1 MGKHQYTRRALSA
14 LAVAGVVAAGSMT
27 AAHQTARAAGPVTI
41 TFWNGPDTT
50 GTVPKLISNFN
61 KMEKG
66 KIKVVLQNQSSD
78 TGTYFKTLQRGLQ
91 AGSTTPDVF
100 AGDVIWPA
108 QLAGQNLILPVD
120 KYFSKSQQSK
130 YIPGTIED
138 VQYKGHA
145 YGAPWFTDFGLI
157 YYRKDL
163 LQKYKL
169 PVPTTW
175 EQLQSDAKT
184 LLNKKAIKE
193 GFVFQGAQYE
203 GLVCDALEYV
213 WGAGG
218 YVYPPAQADKT
229 TAQAAKGLATMRS
242 MITSGV
248 APKAVTTYQEL
259 QTANDFTNG
268 LAAFARNWPYMWASA
283 QDPKTSK
290 VVGKVGVTTLM
301 HEPGQKAYSTLGGWW
316 LGINKNS
323 KHPDQ
328 AWQFINYLIGMQ
340 QQEYYA
346 IHGGH
351 AVAMVAAN
359 EADSVVKVN
368 PWAKTVM
375 PKLNI
380 RPRPTSPV
388 YNDISLQ
395 MQKDFEGVLDGSMQ
409 PSAAVKD
416 VAAFIKTAEARFH

>member
-1 MGKHQYTRRALSA
+1 MKKTRMRRTL
-14 LAVAGVVAAGSMT
+14 GVLVAAGLVLTGTVT
-27 AAHQTARAAGPVTI
+27 AAGHTARAAGPVTI
-41 TFWNGPDTT
+41 IFWNGPDTT
-50 GTVPKLISNFN
+50 GTVPTLISNFN
-61 KMEKG
+61 KMESG
-66 KIKVVLQNQSSD
+66 KIKVVLQTQSAD
-78 TGTYFKTLQRGLQ
+78 TGTYFKTLERGLQ

-108 QLAGQNLILPVD
+108 QLAGLNVLLPVD

-130 YIPGTIED
+130 YIPGTIQD
-138 VQYKGHA
+138 VQYKGHT

-163 LQKYKL
+163 LAKYKL
-169 PVPTTW
+169 PVPQTW
-175 EQLQSDAKT
+175 QTLQTEAR
-184 LLNKKAIKE
+184 LLVTKKAIKE

-218 YVYPPAQADKT
+218 QIYGPNAAKT
-229 TAQAAKGLATMRS
+229 AAQAAAGLQVMRN
-242 MITSGV
+242 MVTSG
-248 APKAVTTYQEL
+248 ASPTAVTTYQES
-259 QTANDFTNG
+259 QTANDFTDG
-268 LAAFARNWPYMWASA
+268 LAAFARNWPYMWSLA
-283 QDPKTSK
+283 QAKGSK
-290 VVGKVGVTTLM
+290 VAGKVGVTNLM
-301 HEPGQKAYSTLGGWW
+301 HNPGQTAYSTLGGWW
-316 LGINKNS
+316 LGINK
-323 KHPDQ
+323 KTAHPDQ

-359 EADSVVKVN
+359 KADSVVKVN
-368 PWAKTVM
+368 SWLPSVTAH
-375 PKLNI
+375 LNI

-388 YNDISLQ
+388 YNDISLT

-409 PSAAVKD
+409 PSKAVSD
-416 VAAFIKTAEARFH
+416 ISSFIQAAEARFH